1 MSSENTNSTNQPT
14 KKPYSAPRLLVY
26 GDVKELTKSAG
37 NKALA
42 GDGPPHGQQDKTS

>member
-1 MSSENTNSTNQPT
+1 MSSENTHSTNQT
-14 KKPYSAPRLLVY
+14 SKKSYSAPRLLVY

-42 GDGPPHGQQDKTS
+42 GDGPPHGSSDKTS